1 MARKTKGPTRVKL
14 AKTSAH
20 HIIPRSRGGKKT
32 IEIPD
37 DIHQAWHRLFE
48 NLYGQEAIDFIHGLN
63 RLFQTRQEVT
73 RDDINALRQ
82 RCRNAD

>member
-1 MARKTKGPTRVKL
+1 MVMMARLR
-14 AKTSAH
+14 KTSAH

-48 NLYGQEAIDFIHGLN
+48 NLYGQETVDFIQGLN
-63 RLFQTRQEVT
+63 NLFQTRTEIT
-73 RDDINALRQ
+73 NEDIYALRQ
-82 RCRNAD
+82 RCRKAD